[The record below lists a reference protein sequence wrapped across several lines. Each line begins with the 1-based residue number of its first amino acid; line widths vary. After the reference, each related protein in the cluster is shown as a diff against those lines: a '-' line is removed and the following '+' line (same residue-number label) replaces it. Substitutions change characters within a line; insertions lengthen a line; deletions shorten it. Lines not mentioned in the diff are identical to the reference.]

1 MEIEGR
7 QRSDSSGSYLEAFKI
22 EREDDDDD
30 DFEVEGRVD
39 EITSDTL
46 SIMGLTLNRGDV
58 SFSGIS
64 AGSRAE
70 IEFNGSPGSY
80 VITGIEIENDDDDSD
95 D

>member
-1 MEIEGR
+1 M
-7 QRSDSSGSYLEAFKI
+7 
-22 EREDDDDD
+22 
-30 DFEVEGRVD
+30 D
-39 EITSDTL
+39 ETTSDTL

-64 AGSRAE
+64 AGSRVE

-80 VITGIEIENDDDDSD
+80 VITAIELEDDDDDSD